1 MYMQEIEHSPELAIS
16 GIKTVIK
23 LQLII
28 GMILLA
34 WVGFMWPAMTKSLL
48 YGEMTAIINTGML
61 YWRLYRSQKRPAKSQ
76 EQELSL
82 LYRAGLE
89 RFILIAGLLAIGMMA
104 KLHLMPLIV
113 LTGFI
118 IEQLV
123 FLLGALTVRTQR
135 K

>member
-1 MYMQEIEHSPELAIS
+1 MQKIVHSPELAIS

-34 WVGFMWPAMTKSLL
+34 WVEVMWPAMTKSLL
-48 YGEMTAIINTGML
+48 YGEVTAIINTAML
-61 YWRLYRSQKRPAKSQ
+61 YWRLYRSQKRPAKTQ

-82 LYRAGLE
+82 LYRAGIE
-89 RFILIAGLLAIGMMA
+89 RFILIAGLLAMGMMA
-104 KLHLMPLIV
+104 KLHLVPLIV
-113 LTGFI
+113 LAGFI
-118 IEQLV
+118 IEQFV
-123 FLLGALTVRTQR
+123 FLLGAFTVNAQQ